1 MRHFYEKYFSNFVF
15 LNITCKQRYIVAT
28 DDTKTIRLII
38 ANPKLTLM
46 LWRNKSMLWMLISVV
61 TIKNIINTSLNI
73 AFKNFAFITSHSV
86 SILYCFIQYSSIK
99 ILKRKKDKKRTD
111 TVKYQFFSFW
121 LLFLINLKYFSK

>member
-46 LWRNKSMLWMLISVV
+46 L
-61 TIKNIINTSLNI
+61 
-73 AFKNFAFITSHSV
+73 
-86 SILYCFIQYSSIK
+86 
-99 ILKRKKDKKRTD
+99 
-111 TVKYQFFSFW
+111 
-121 LLFLINLKYFSK
+121 